1 MSSELFNPAS
11 VSALLSAVVTAIAAA
26 CAWLLGRVP
35 DWDDVRPLT
44 WIALTASLAA
54 GCNFTATLD
63 VPLPVYLWTG
73 RIQVLVVA
81 LHVLAWHRYLPGWAR
96 QPMGT
101 AHRRSLW
108 LLAAAG
114 LLALWPGVVYGN
126 AVVTRPLA
134 WLGVSYHDPAVSPW
148 AALVWAVIAAY
159 GFWGLALVVRLG
171 RGGAPFPL
179 AHLACTATI
188 LVMAVHD
195 ALVVWGLPLPTPYLV
210 DFAFYGPI
218 TVLGLVT
225 LRRVG
230 QSATDLRHLNAGLA
244 RLVEERSVALERSQS
259 ALARAE
265 RLAALGQ
272 FAAGVAHEVNNPAQ
286 VVRTNLD
293 HLCEALRG
301 DPREPLRESL
311 RDAQDG
317 LGRISSLA
325 RQLLVAGHSAGR
337 PELPLEPV
345 AVGPAVAAAAT
356 SARQRA
362 GPEVAIEVR
371 LPPGLCVQA
380 QADGLAQVL
389 TTLLSNAVQS
399 FPPGRPGTISV
410 RAQVAGERVGLL
422 VDDDGVGMSQEALEH
437 VFEPFHATKPG
448 GLGTGLG
455 MAVSLGLA
463 RAMGGRLEME
473 SALGRGTRAIL
484 ELKRAAAP
492 AQAVTPPG
500 GGLAAGPAPRR
511 RARLLVIDD
520 DPQVLAS
527 LARLLGR
534 WHEVT
539 VADGVWAGLAKA
551 CGATWDLVLCDV
563 MMPGGGGA
571 RFWTEL
577 ALRSPRTMGRVAFM
591 TGGAATAEARAFLAS
606 QPRRVLTKPFDV
618 AEVAAVLA
626 DLPPLPAAEPEQDP
640 TPPPGA
646 LPATGRAPGRTR
658 GAG

>member
-1 MSSELFNPAS
+1 MPSELFNPAS

-54 GCNFTATLD
+54 ACNFTATLE

-73 RIQVLVVA
+73 RVQVLMVA
-81 LHVLAWHRYLPGWAR
+81 LHVLAWHHYLPGWSR

-101 AHRRSLW
+101 AHRRALW

-114 LLALWPGVVYGN
+114 LLALVPGVVYGG
-126 AVVTRPLA
+126 AVVTRPLG
-134 WLGVSYHDPAVSPW
+134 WLGVNYHDPAVAPL
-148 AALVWAVIAAY
+148 AAPVWAVIAAY

-179 AHLACTATI
+179 AHLACTGTI

-225 LRRVG
+225 IRRVG

-293 HLCEALRG
+293 HLGEALRG
-301 DPREPLRESL
+301 DPRGELRESL
-311 RDAQDG
+311 RDAQAG
-317 LGRISSLA
+317 VARISSLA
-325 RQLLVAGHSAGR
+325 RQLLVAGQSAGR

-356 SARQRA
+356 AARERA

-371 LPPGLCVQA
+371 LPPGLCVLGEREA
-380 QADGLAQVL
+380 LVQVL
-389 TTLLSNAVQS
+389 TNLLSSAVQS
-399 FPPGRPGTISV
+399 FPPGREGTVSV
-410 RAQVAGERVGLL
+410 RAQVAGERVGLV
-422 VDDDGVGMSQEALEH
+422 VDDNGVGMSQEALEH
-437 VFEPFHATKPG
+437 VFEPFYTTKPSG
-448 GLGTGLG
+448 MGTGLG
-455 MAVSLGLA
+455 MAVALGLA
-463 RAMGGRLEME
+463 RAMRGRLEVE
-473 SALGRGTRAIL
+473 SALGRGTRCLL
-484 ELKRAAAP
+484 ELRRAAAP
-492 AQAVTPPG
+492 APAVTPPG
-500 GGLAAGPAPRR
+500 GTPAAAAPTAPR

-520 DPQVLAS
+520 DPQVRAS

-534 WHEVT
+534 RHDVT
-539 VADGVWAGLAKA
+539 AADGVWAGLEKA
-551 CGATWDLVLCDV
+551 RAETFDLVLCDV

-577 ALRSPRTMGRVAFM
+577 ALRAPRTMGRVAFM

-606 QPRRVLTKPFDV
+606 QPRRVLAKPFDASEV
-618 AEVAAVLA
+618 EALLAE
-626 DLPPLPAAEPEQDP
+626 LPPLPAAGPGQDP
-640 TPPPGA
+640 TPPPGDRTEA
-646 LPATGRAPGRTR
+646 GRAPGRTR
-658 GAG
+658 RG

>member
-11 VSALLSAVVTAIAAA
+11 VSALVSAVVTGIAAA
-26 CAWLLGRVP
+26 CAFLLGRVP

-54 GCNFTATLD
+54 GCNFTATLEM
-63 VPLPVYLWTG
+63 PLQVYLWTG
-73 RIQVLVVA
+73 RIQVLMVA
-81 LHVLAWHRYLPGWAR
+81 LHVLAWHRYLPGWSR
-96 QPMGT
+96 QPFGP

-108 LLAAAG
+108 ALAAAG
-114 LLALWPGVVYGN
+114 LVALVPGAVFGE

-134 WLGVSYHDPAVSPW
+134 WLGVTYHDPAVAP
-148 AALVWAVIAAY
+148 AALLVWATIAAY
-159 GFWGLALVVRLG
+159 GLWGIGLVFKLG

-179 AHLACTATI
+179 AHLACTGTI

-195 ALVVWGLPLPTPYLV
+195 ALVVAGVPLPTPYLI

-244 RLVEERSVALERSQS
+244 RLVEERSVALERSQT

-293 HLCEALRG
+293 HLSEALRG
-301 DPREPLRESL
+301 DPRGAVWESL
-311 RDAQDG
+311 RDAQTG
-317 LGRISSLA
+317 VRRISSLA
-325 RQLLVAGHSAGR
+325 RQLLVAGQSAGR
-337 PELPLEPV
+337 PELALEPV
-345 AVGPAVAAAAT
+345 EVGPTVAAAAT
-356 SARQRA
+356 AARQRA

-371 LPPGLCVQA
+371 VPPGLHVQGQQDA
-380 QADGLAQVL
+380 LVQVL
-389 TTLLSNAVQS
+389 TNLLECAVQS
-399 FPPGRPGTISV
+399 FPPGRGGKVSL
-410 RAQVAGERVGLL
+410 RAQFAGDRVALV
-422 VDDDGVGMSQEALEH
+422 VDDDGVGMSPDALEH
-437 VFEPFHATKPG
+437 VFEPFHPTKPSG
-448 GLGTGLG
+448 MGTGLG

-463 RAMGGRLEME
+463 KAMRGRLEVE

-492 AQAVTPPG
+492 AP
-500 GGLAAGPAPRR
+500 AAGAPGRPAPSASAPRR
-511 RARLLVIDD
+511 RARILVIDD
-520 DPQVLAS
+520 DPSVLSS

-534 WHEVT
+534 SHDVT
-539 VADGVWAGLAKA
+539 VADGVWTGLEKARAGAF
-551 CGATWDLVLCDV
+551 DLVLCDV

-577 ALRSPRTMGRVAFM
+577 ALRAPRAMGRVAFM
-591 TGGAATAEARAFLAS
+591 TGGAATAEARAFLAG
-606 QPRRVLTKPFDV
+606 QPRRVLSKPFDV
-618 AEVAAVLA
+618 AEVEALLA
-626 DLPPLPAAEPEQDP
+626 GLPPAQGAEPEPDP
-640 TPPPGA
+640 TPPPGDR
-646 LPATGRAPGRTR
+646 PAAERTLDRTR
-658 GAG
+658 QG

>member
-1 MSSELFNPAS
+1 MPSELFNPAS

-44 WIALTASLAA
+44 WVALTASLAA
-54 GCNFTATLD
+54 ACNFTATLE
-63 VPLPVYLWTG
+63 VPLPAYLWTG
-73 RIQVLVVA
+73 RVQVLMVA

-96 QPMGT
+96 RPMGR
-101 AHRRSLW
+101 AHRRALW

-114 LLALWPGVVYGN
+114 LVALWPGVVYGG

-134 WLGVSYHDPAVSPW
+134 WLGVRYHDPAVAPAAPLVW
-148 AALVWAVIAAY
+148 GVIVAYGIWGIALVA
-159 GFWGLALVVRLG
+159 RLG

-179 AHLACTATI
+179 AHLACTGAI

-225 LRRVG
+225 IRRVG

-272 FAAGVAHEVNNPAQ
+272 FAAGVAHEVNDPAQ

-293 HLCEALRG
+293 HLGEVLRG
-301 DPREPLRESL
+301 DPREAIQESL
-311 RDAQDG
+311 RDARAG
-317 LGRISSLA
+317 LGRIASLA
-325 RQLLVAGHSAGR
+325 RQLLVAGQSAGR

-345 AVGPAVAAAAT
+345 AVGPAVAAAAGA
-356 SARQRA
+356 ARQRA

-371 LPPGLCVQA
+371 LPPGLHV
-380 QADGLAQVL
+380 LAEQEALVQVL
-389 TTLLSNAVQS
+389 TTLLASAVQS
-399 FPPGRPGTISV
+399 CPPGREGTVSV
-410 RAQVAGERVGLL
+410 RAQLAGERVGLV

-437 VFEPFHATKPG
+437 VFEPFHTTKPSG
-448 GLGTGLG
+448 MGTGLG
-455 MAVSLGLA
+455 LAVALGLT
-463 RAMGGRLEME
+463 RAMRGRLEVE
-473 SALGRGTRAIL
+473 SALGRGTRAHL
-484 ELKRAAAP
+484 ELRRAVAP
-492 AQAVTPPG
+492 APAVTPPG
-500 GGLAAGPAPRR
+500 TTPPAPR
-511 RARLLVIDD
+511 RARLLVVDD
-520 DPQVLAS
+520 DPRVRSS

-534 WHEVT
+534 SHDVA
-539 VADGVWAGLAKA
+539 VADGVWSGLERAQAG
-551 CGATWDLVLCDV
+551 GFDLLLCDV

-577 ALRSPRTMGRVAFM
+577 ALRAPRAMGRVVFM
-591 TGGAATAEARAFLAS
+591 TGGAVTAEARAFLAG
-606 QPRRVLTKPFDV
+606 QPRRVLAKPFD
-618 AEVAAVLA
+618 AAAVEALLA
-626 DLPPLPAAEPEQDP
+626 ELPPLPAPGPGPDA

-646 LPATGRAPGRTR
+646 RPEAGRAAGPTR
-658 GAG
+658 RG